1 MATNSIAISKDVE
14 AISFWQGAV
23 VVLGRFFFTLIF
35 TIAARQRPVKHA
47 ATVLVFV
54 WNWKRT
60 DAKRRK

>member
-1 MATNSIAISKDVE
+1 MGYV
-14 AISFWQGAV
+14 
-23 VVLGRFFFTLIF
+23 GRNLETELIF